1 MDEIIKSG
9 ENKLNWVR
17 NHMPILNLIE
27 ERFKADLP
35 FKGLKIGVC
44 IHLEAKTARLC
55 ELLKAGGATVYLTGS
70 NPLSTQDDV
79 AAAVSKRGITV
90 FAKHGC
96 SEKEYFDF
104 ISKMINERPNI
115 ILDDGGDTVNLI
127 HEKYPQYLNDVLGGC
142 EETTTGVLRLKARER
157 EGKLKFPMIL
167 VNDALTKYLF
177 DNRYGT
183 GQSVWTAITNITNL
197 IVAGKVVV
205 VAGYGWCGKGV
216 ANRAKSLGGR
226 VIITEIDSI
235 KAIEAHMDG
244 FEVMPMEKAC
254 PLGDIFITV
263 TGCKEVI
270 TKRHFELLK
279 DGAILSNAGHFN
291 IEVDYN
297 ALEEYAI
304 SKKEVRNN
312 IVEYLLP
319 SGKRLNLL
327 AEGRLVNLAGG
338 DGHPAE
344 IMDTSFALQAL
355 CAEYIAKNK
364 LEPKLYNVP
373 HGIDLNVGKLKLK
386 TLNID
391 IDSLTKEQE
400 EYLKAYNM

>member
-1 MDEIIKSG
+1 MDELIKSG
-9 ENKLNWVR
+9 EKKLDWVR

-27 ERFKADLP
+27 ERFKIELP
-35 FKGLKIGVC
+35 LKGLKIGVC

-55 ELLKAGGATVYLTGS
+55 ELLKTGGATVYLTSS

-79 AAAVSKRGITV
+79 ASAAMKRGIIV

-96 SEKEYFDF
+96 SEREYFEF
-104 ISKMINERPNI
+104 IEKMINERPNI

-127 HEKYPQYLNDVLGGC
+127 HEKYPNYISEVLGGC

-183 GQSVWTAITNITNL
+183 GQSVWTAITDITNL

-205 VAGYGWCGKGV
+205 IAGYGWCGKGV
-216 ANRAKSLGGR
+216 ALRAKALGGR
-226 VIITEIDSI
+226 VIITEIDPI

-244 FEVMPMEKAC
+244 FEVMPMEKVC

-291 IEVDYN
+291 VEVDYN

-304 SKKEVRNN
+304 SKKEVREN
-312 IVEYLLP
+312 IIEYTLP
-319 SGKRLNLL
+319 SKKKLNLL
-327 AEGRLVNLAGG
+327 AEGRLINLAGG

-364 LEPKLYNVP
+364 LKPKLYNVP
-373 HGIDLNVGKLKLK
+373 YEIDLNVGKLKLK
-386 TLNID
+386 TLNIE
-391 IDSLTKEQE
+391 IDSLTPEQE